1 MQIIS
6 GNLFVIYCWL
16 VQIICCIF
24 ITDYSGNLF
33 IADLLRQTVTVVH
46 LLKISSGNLL
56 VHAYFYCN
64 SYLVKTLMALWK
76 CGTRFLEPDSRVESP
91 PLHSVG
97 SCHFGGW
104 GVQITTTYSRDRRL
118 LGSFPYFALP
128 SCLPE
133 WMVQPV
139 ENWKLAKRL
148 LESILENVSLDCFL
162 CLPVRV

>member
-1 MQIIS
+1 M
-6 GNLFVIYCWL
+6 
-16 VQIICCIF
+16 
-24 ITDYSGNLF
+24 
-33 IADLLRQTVTVVH
+33 
-46 LLKISSGNLL
+46 KISSGNLL
-56 VHAYFYCN
+56 VHANLYCS
-64 SYLVKTLMALWK
+64 SYLDKTLMALWK
-76 CGTRFLEPDSRVESP
+76 CGTRFLEPDSGVESQP
-91 PLHSVG
+91 FHSMG

-104 GVQITTTYSRDRRL
+104 AVQITTTYSRDRRL

-148 LESILENVSLDCFL
+148 LESVLENVSLDCFL